1 MIQPIRTVLLYRWH
15 WAGDSG
21 TLYNKEVIFVLVEV
35 MLSSKRT
42 QSDSL
47 GEMLVQIKGR
57 GFRFDIESV
66 LTITSYDLEQ
76 LTDFSFLIYNVI
88 FLH

>member
-1 MIQPIRTVLLYRWH
+1 M
-15 WAGDSG
+15 
-21 TLYNKEVIFVLVEV
+21 
-35 MLSSKRT
+35 
-42 QSDSL
+42 

-76 LTDFSFLIYNVI
+76 LTDLSFLIYKVI
-88 FLH
+88 FLHEIHG